1 MKEKIEKLNAYFD
14 AEKSKCM
21 EKTADLLADDRGDE
35 ANFEKIRCNVY
46 DIFKTV
52 LSVAVK
58 TKGDDEA
65 AVRCFFAQK
74 IAAVPSAWQS
84 ALDTAKANNNAAAI
98 HIESLKLAAADDI
111 RRTFEMIWGEEK

>member
-1 MKEKIEKLNAYFD
+1 MKEKNEKLNAYFD

-21 EKTADLLADDRGDE
+21 EKAAALLADDRSDE

-65 AVRCFFAQK
+65 AVRFFFAQK
-74 IAAVPSAWQS
+74 LTAVPSAWQS

-98 HIESLKLAAADDI
+98 HIESLKLSAAYEI
-111 RRTFEMIWGEEK
+111 RCTFEEIWEEEK